1 MKLDPIVKK
10 ILNKRGIC
18 AEADIVEF
26 LSDKPRKTYDPF
38 LLPDMEAGVDLIL
51 SETGKGSK
59 ICVYGDYDADGITS
73 TVLMMTMLSH
83 DGPSLSSQE
92 NLQSSL
98 LRQKPMA
105 LSMPAFLEVSEP
117 STAEIQTANKRR
129 EANI

>member
-73 TVLMMTMLSH
+73 TVPVSYTHL
-83 DGPSLSSQE
+83 DVYK
-92 NLQSSL
+92 
-98 LRQKPMA
+98 RQA
-105 LSMPAFLEVSEP
+105 HHQASG
-117 STAEIQTANKRR
+117 
-129 EANI
+129 